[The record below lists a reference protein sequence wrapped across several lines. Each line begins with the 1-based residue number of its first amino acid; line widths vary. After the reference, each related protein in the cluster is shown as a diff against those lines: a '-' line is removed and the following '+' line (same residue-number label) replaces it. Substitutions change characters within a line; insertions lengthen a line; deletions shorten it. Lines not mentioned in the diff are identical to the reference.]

1 MTPNEYIEQALRT
14 ESQPYRFTA
23 TGDVTPRIEHAVMGA
38 VTEAAELM
46 DALKKSKI
54 YGRPLDRVN
63 LVEEMVDLTW
73 YLAILADELG
83 VSFEEIW
90 EKNINKLRQRY
101 PEKYSDQQAEERD
114 VAKERKILEGES

>member
-1 MTPNEYIEQALRT
+1 
-14 ESQPYRFTA
+14 
-23 TGDVTPRIEHAVMGA
+23 MGA

-63 LVEEMVDLTW
+63 LVEEMGDLTW